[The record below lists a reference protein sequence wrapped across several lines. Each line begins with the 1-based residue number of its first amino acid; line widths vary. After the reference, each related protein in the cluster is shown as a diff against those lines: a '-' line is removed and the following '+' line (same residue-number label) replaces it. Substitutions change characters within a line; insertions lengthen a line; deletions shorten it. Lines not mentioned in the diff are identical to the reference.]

1 MIKCFRS
8 KVVLCLIAGVP
19 LTTLGLAQVVTAA
32 SFLPGATGGEA
43 QFLDRAGN
51 TIVSQLDMNDTIMM
65 QDNDGNPVQYAA
77 GPAYSPKATC
87 GKCHDYTAINK
98 AYHFMQGALPGT
110 AISEDRD
117 VDTSGM
123 GVSDTWSSENQ
134 SGTSYKYLANA
145 YGHLL
150 SGGQFGAW

>member
-8 KVVLCLIAGVP
+8 KVALSLIVGVP
-19 LTTLGLAQVVTAA
+19 LATLGLAQVVTGGTVTLSPA
-32 SFLPGATGGEA
+32 GEA
-43 QFLDRAGN
+43 EFRDRAGN
-51 TIVSQLDMNDTIMM
+51 TIASQLDMTDTIMM
-65 QDNDGNPVQYAA
+65 TDNDGNPVQYAA

-87 GKCHDYTAINK
+87 GECHDYVAINK
-98 AYHFMQGALPGT
+98 AYHFMQGALPGS
-110 AISEDRD
+110 AISADRD

-134 SGTSYKYLANA
+134 GGVAYRYLSNA